1 MGEATQPYREA
12 TRLRTPQILVIPAKA
27 GFQRPSF
34 FLFFVAS
41 WLCARYFSFARSHEA
56 TKKSWI
62 PAPPPPPSRGERRR
76 TEASQRRI
84 ERLNKR
90 FPRPP
95 HQRRGSSLDGWWT
108 SPDIPNPPQRFQ
120 TNTGRHKQ
128 S

>member
-1 MGEATQPYREA
+1 M
-12 TRLRTPQILVIPAKA
+12 PAKA
-27 GFQRPSF
+27 GFQLPSF

-41 WLCARYFSFARSHEA
+41 WLWARYFSFARSHEA

-95 HQRRGSSLDGWWT
+95 HPRRGSSLDGWWNSRDIANTLQRLKT
-108 SPDIPNPPQRFQ
+108 SIGGRKSCSIVVTWQPPSRP
-120 TNTGRHKQ
+120 
-128 S
+128 